1 LAYVARRGGKGRV
14 LVKETENKEYPELV
28 GRLVFDGPS
37 LIRVIAFRED
47 ASFNR
52 ELLRVEI
59 EIVEDK

>member
-1 LAYVARRGGKGRV
+1 VEG
-14 LVKETENKEYPELV
+14 TESREYPEQPV
-28 GRLVFDGPS
+28 RLVLDGPS
-37 LIRVIAFRED
+37 LIRVIAFGED